1 MASRHAPVRHT
12 CPNID
17 AIIKW
22 LSQARASLQNI
33 SDQMEDIR
41 INFSDEESAKYGDT
55 FYSIIETISE
65 AKNYIDIDRE
75 LEELRDSNSALR
87 DWGHELVKEL
97 EEELYHHAQTGG
109 LGA

>member
-17 AIIKW
+17 TIIKW
-22 LSQARASLQNI
+22 LKQARESLQNI
-33 SDQMEDIR
+33 SDLVEDMR
-41 INFSDEESAKYGDT
+41 INFSDVEQDKYSDT
-55 FYSIIETISE
+55 FYDIIILIAE

-87 DWGHELVKEL
+87 DWGHELVKEI
-97 EEELYHHAQTGG
+97 EELENS
-109 LGA
+109 